1 MSMKYYKKEE
11 KVKKGRE
18 CAKEK
23 NLREKYSKKIHESIR
38 LQQVRFVA
46 KSLIAWMEMP
56 SILKRIVTVT
66 I

>member
-1 MSMKYYKKEE
+1 M
-11 KVKKGRE
+11 KKGRE